1 MYKTLN
7 ATPTKITSSTAVYTG
22 ACEFRGFLLGTDG
35 VNDPVI
41 TIYNGTSNAGGEI
54 VPTSTYDAS
63 QLGLNG
69 VTGLQPGVH
78 CDTGIYIEITCE
90 GTVEVVPYY
99 TPFYPDSTLHRSIHG
114 PKYRG

>member
-1 MYKTLN
+1 MYKTLS
-7 ATPTKITSSTAVYTG
+7 TSSKISASAAVYTG
-22 ACEFRGFLLGTDG
+22 ACELRGFLVGTDG

-69 VTGLQPGVH
+69 ATGLQPGVH
-78 CDTGIYIEITCE
+78 CDTGIYVEITCA
-90 GTVEVVPYY
+90 GTCEVVAYY
-99 TPFYPDSTLHRSIHG
+99 APFYPDSTLHRSIHG